1 MRRIWSFIMVTIYLI
16 SLCACSQSSNRENIQ
31 SWDCTITYAEAS
43 SDEADVISY
52 SDEKIV
58 SAQGVLTLENRN
70 DFDIVVHLL
79 ANGTERV
86 EKIEAN
92 AVTVLHQISKDTEY
106 TLGCYAEVSEGTEI
120 QVFVYDGA
128 NNKFHSD

>member
-1 MRRIWSFIMVTIYLI
+1 MRRIWSFIMVTICLI
-16 SLCACSQSSNRENIQ
+16 SLCACSQSVNSENIKV
-31 SWDCTITYAEAS
+31 WDCTITYAEAS

-79 ANGTERV
+79 ANGTDMQR
-86 EKIEAN
+86 
-92 AVTVLHQISKDTEY
+92 Y
-106 TLGCYAEVSEGTEI
+106 REVQMI
-120 QVFVYDGA
+120 
-128 NNKFHSD
+128 